1 MRVTRAGAGGA
12 LEADGLVFELV
23 QGVVKTEPDT
33 EKAAALLEQH
43 CGGEHAVRLY
53 IHVYVHIYIYTYI
66 YIYMYRERITY
77 KR

>member
-1 MRVTRAGAGGA
+1 MVGGAVRVTRAGAGGA

-43 CGGEHAVRLY
+43 CGGEHAVCLAAMTRL
-53 IHVYVHIYIYTYI
+53 
-66 YIYMYRERITY
+66 ECLS
-77 KR
+77 